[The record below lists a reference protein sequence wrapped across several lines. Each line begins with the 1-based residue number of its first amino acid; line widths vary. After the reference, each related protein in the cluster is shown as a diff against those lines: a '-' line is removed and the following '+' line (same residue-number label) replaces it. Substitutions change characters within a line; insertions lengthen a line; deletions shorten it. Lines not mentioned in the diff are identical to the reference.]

1 MTIQILPGFD
11 RPHQVRELFSEYTK
25 LIIGNDSGFREYL
38 AIQNFD
44 EELLHL
50 EHKYGPPG
58 GRLYLAYCDQ
68 QLAGC
73 IALRQLDARRC
84 ELKRLYVRPQFRRQ
98 HIGSI
103 LVDRLISDARAIGY
117 EKLLLDTFPF
127 LDTAIRMYRKRG
139 FRDIPK
145 YNNSPMDSTIYM
157 QLDL

>member
-103 LVDRLISDARAIGY
+103 LVDRLIADARAIGY